1 MRLNDS
7 AVIASEPKSLAHPQ
21 VSVGPGAP
29 LNSIEVRPPSAA
41 GAARKW
47 DVFISYARED
57 KDDVAKPLHDEL
69 ERLGVSVWYDAIRMA
84 IGDSL

>member
-1 MRLNDS
+1 
-7 AVIASEPKSLAHPQ
+7 